1 MQKLDKIK
9 VFRDPI
15 YGFIKVEY
23 KVIMELID
31 TPEFQRLRR
40 IHQLSGVLEVFPTA
54 EHSRFTHSL
63 GTYEC
68 ARLILSEVCGASS
81 LSEYEQVLFL
91 VTSLL
96 HDIGHGPYSHAF
108 ESITKLSHESLGAL
122 IIESRELNIRPILQ
136 KNNICPEDVTNIL
149 LHKGKYPL
157 LETLT
162 SSQVD
167 VDRMD
172 YLVRDAYFTGAT
184 YGVID
189 RDRIIKS
196 MIIKDNKLYFKE
208 SSVNSLE
215 SYIMARYHMYWQ
227 VYYHKAAKGYDLL
240 LETLYIRIYELYKEG
255 LLKKEEYP
263 DFLNFLDDNNDI
275 KSYVILD
282 DGYISSMVKKM
293 LRSEDDILRDLAYSI
308 ESRRLFKCIEV
319 EDTNCIDALNKKYSK
334 LPSGYKKIVTV
345 SQVAYLDS
353 NSGTLNSVLIL
364 KNDGSVIDLVAYS
377 KIIEGLILSGKRKVI
392 RYYYKERLLNI
403 WKKV

>member
-1 MQKLDKIK
+1 MQKLDKVK

-31 TPEFQRLRR
+31 TKEFQRLRR

-68 ARLILSEVCGASS
+68 ARLIISEVQGFSNI
-81 LSEYEQVLFL
+81 SEYERVLFL

-108 ESITKLSHESLGAL
+108 EEITSLSHESLGAL
-122 IIESRELNIRPILQ
+122 IIESSELEIRHILESNGI
-136 KNNICPEDVTNIL
+136 KPLDVTNIL
-149 LHKGKYPL
+149 LHKGKFPL
-157 LETLT
+157 LETLI

-184 YGVID
+184 YGAID
-189 RDRIIKS
+189 RDRIIRS

-240 LETLYIRIYELYKEG
+240 LETLYMRIYELYKKG
-255 LLKKEEYP
+255 LIKKEEYP
-263 DFLNFLDDNNDI
+263 DFLNFLDDNKDI
-275 KSYVILD
+275 KSYIFLD

-293 LRSEDDILRDLAYSI
+293 LRSSDEVLRELANSI
-308 ESRRLFKCIEV
+308 ESRCLFKCIE
-319 EDTNCIDALNKKYSK
+319 IDDISDLDKIIDKYSY
-334 LPSGYKKIVTV
+334 LPNCFKKVVTV
-345 SQVAYLDS
+345 SQVAYLES
-353 NSGTLNSVLIL
+353 SSTLNNVLIL
-364 KNDGSVIDLVAYS
+364 KDDGVVDLVAYS
-377 KIIEGLILSGKRKVI
+377 KIIEGLISSGKRKVI
-392 RYYYKERLLNI
+392 RFYYKERLN
-403 WKKV
+403 V

>member
-1 MQKLDKIK
+1 MQKLDKVK

-31 TPEFQRLRR
+31 TKEFQRLRR

-68 ARLILSEVCGASS
+68 AHLILSEVKGASD

-108 ESITKLSHESLGAL
+108 EAVTSLSHEFLGAF
-122 IIESRELNIRPILQ
+122 IIESRDLEIRHILE
-136 KNNICPEDVTNIL
+136 NNGIKAEDVTNIL

-184 YGVID
+184 YGAID
-189 RDRIIKS
+189 RDRIIRS

-240 LETLYIRIYELYKEG
+240 LETLYMRIYELYKKG
-255 LLKKEEYP
+255 LIKKEEYP
-263 DFLNFLDDNNDI
+263 DFLNFLDDNKDI
-275 KSYVILD
+275 KSYIFLD

-293 LRSEDDILRDLAYSI
+293 LRSSDEVLRDLANSI
-308 ESRRLFKCIEV
+308 ESRCLYKCIE
-319 EDTNCIDALNKKYSK
+319 IDDIKGLDKIMNKYSY
-334 LPSGYKKIVTV
+334 LPACFKKVVTV
-345 SQVAYLDS
+345 SQVAYLES
-353 NSGTLNSVLIL
+353 SSSTLNNVLIL
-364 KNDGSVIDLVAYS
+364 KDKGVVDLVAYS
-377 KIIEGLILSGKRKVI
+377 KIIEGLISSGKRKVI
-392 RYYYKERLLNI
+392 RFYYKERLD
-403 WKKV
+403 V